1 MTIRRISVA
10 LLALALLGGFAF
22 SQAPQPQPQVQAQT
36 QTPPPAG
43 SLNLTLE
50 DSIVRA
56 LKNNLNVAAEVIS
69 PDLAAENVLL
79 AKQMYMPTLAVDLS
93 GNRYEQLSTWSLQSA
108 GTYINKSTSS
118 SATLTQKIPFGGSIQ
133 AALSYDYS
141 RNNQLFQS
149 YNPSYTSR
157 LNFVLT
163 QPLLKNFGWRTSQ
176 HQIIVA
182 ENSYAASRSQF
193 KNVLINTIYS
203 VEQAYWNLVYS
214 IENLKT
220 LRQSLESGR
229 DLLAK
234 TKREVEV
241 GTKAP
246 IEVLSVEATVAR
258 READILQAEALTKRD
273 QDQLRTLLNLGADPA
288 GARQD
293 LLPID
298 KPGFKPVTITL
309 DEAYAQA
316 LARRADLE
324 TSRSQIETKFVNYKY
339 QKNQRLPQLDLQFVK
354 LSPGISGQQY
364 IYDPNNPF
372 LPPTPGAPGGAG
384 EALRDAFKFLYN
396 NWTAGVTLTIP
407 FGDVLGKAA
416 YAYSKLDLEQAQA
429 QLKTQEQQ
437 VFLEV
442 SDAVRSLETAAKSV
456 DAYRIA
462 RELAEKQLA
471 AEMKKL
477 SVGMSTNYFVLT
489 YQDAL
494 ASARSAELQALV
506 GYNIAVAN
514 IAKVTG
520 TTLEQRNVS
529 LGDYIK

>member
-1 MTIRRISVA
+1 MTMKRICGALLAVA
-10 LLALALLGGFAF
+10 LLAGSGFGQEAKN
-22 SQAPQPQPQVQAQT
+22 Q
-36 QTPPPAG
+36 
-43 SLNLTLE
+43 LTLSLE

-69 PDLAAENVLL
+69 PGLASENVAL
-79 AKQMYMPTLAVDLS
+79 AKQIYQPSLALDLS
-93 GNRYEQLSTWSLQSA
+93 GNRYEQLSSWSLQST
-108 GTYINKSTSS
+108 GTLINKTTSS
-118 SATLTQKIPFGGSIQ
+118 SATITQRIPFGGTFQ
-133 AALSYDYS
+133 ASVSYDYAK
-141 RNNQLFQS
+141 NNQLFQN
-149 YNPSYTSR
+149 YNPSYSGR

-163 QPLLKNFGWRTSQ
+163 QPLLKNFGWTVSRRE
-176 HQIIVA
+176 IIIA
-182 ENSYAASRSQF
+182 QNSFSSSRSQF
-193 KNVLINTIYS
+193 KSVLINTIYS
-203 VEQAYWNLVYS
+203 VEEAYWNLVYS

-246 IEVLSVEATVAR
+246 IEVLNAETTVAT
-258 READILQAEALTKRD
+258 REANILQAEASVKRS
-273 QDQLRTLLNLGADPA
+273 QDQLRTLMNVGADPA

-293 LLPID
+293 LIPAD
-298 KPGFKPVTITL
+298 KPEFKPFAITL

-316 LARRADLE
+316 MARRPDLD
-324 TSRSQIETKFVNYKY
+324 TARSQIETKSINFRYA
-339 QKNQRLPQLDLQFVK
+339 KNQRLPQLDLQLVK
-354 LSPGISGQQY
+354 LSPGLSGQQY
-364 IYDPNNPF
+364 IFDPLDPF
-372 LPPTPGAPGGAG
+372 APPTPGAPGSAR
-384 EALRDAFKFLYN
+384 EAMRDAFKFLYN
-396 NWTAGVTLTIP
+396 NWTAGLTLTIP
-407 FGDVLGKAA
+407 FGDVFGKAGYA
-416 YAYSKLDLEQAQA
+416 YAKLDLEQAQA
-429 QLKTQEQQ
+429 LLKTQEQQ
-437 VFLEV
+437 IFLEV
-442 SDAVRSLETAAKSV
+442 SEAVRTLETAAKSV

-462 RELAEKQLA
+462 REFAEKQLE

-494 ASARSAELQALV
+494 ASARSLEIQSLV

-529 LGDYIK
+529 LADYLK